1 MSAPLELFS
10 YIGFVRS
17 RARMIALSCIT
28 ATVLAAGISLLMP
41 RQYTAA
47 SRIVIEPPAGTD
59 PRAIV
64 AVSPIYL
71 ESLKTYEQFA
81 SSDSLFQTAVDRF
94 GIRAVAGNRSV
105 ESLKKS
111 VLKIAL
117 LHSTRILEISATLPD
132 PRKAQALAQFMAE
145 STVDLSRSV
154 AANGDRDLLQEM
166 ERQRQQLSS
175 ELDAADAAAADLA
188 KREPLDSLQGEAEN
202 ASILRSTVEEQ
213 LSTADLEVAEASSA
227 SDLANAKTRQ
237 REFQQQLQ
245 AIRKRDEERDGILAI
260 RLEHRERLDAERKG
274 LRTQLAGIDT
284 QLREARG
291 AAAFRGE
298 RLKIV
303 DKGIVPERPSSPNL
317 ALNTAAAFLLGLAL
331 PLVWL
336 ALEFSYRQH
345 GALRSLANVVDA

>member
-10 YIGFVRS
+10 YIGFVRA
-17 RARMIALSCIT
+17 RARTIAVSCVT

-41 RQYTAA
+41 RQYTAT

-59 PRAIV
+59 PRAAV

-94 GIRAVAGNRSV
+94 GIRAVAGNRPV

-117 LHSTRILEISATLPD
+117 LRNTRILEISATLPD

-145 STVDLSRSV
+145 STVELSRTV
-154 AANGDRDLLQEM
+154 AASGDRDLLQEM
-166 ERQRQQLSS
+166 ERQRQQVSS
-175 ELDAADAAAADLA
+175 QLDAADAAWAELSQ
-188 KREPLDSLQGEAEN
+188 REPVDALEAEGEN
-202 ASILRSTVEEQ
+202 TSILRSTVEEQ
-213 LSTADLEVAEASSA
+213 LSAADVEVAESA
-227 SDLANAKTRQ
+227 SDLASAKTR
-237 REFQQQLQ
+237 RSELQQQLQ
-245 AIRKRDEERDGILAI
+245 AIRKREEERDRTLAA
-260 RLEHRERLDAERKG
+260 RLAHRERLDAGRKA
-274 LRTQLAGIDT
+274 LRAQLAGIDT
-284 QLREARG
+284 QLREASG

-303 DKGIVPERPSSPNL
+303 DNGIVPERPSSPNFP
-317 ALNTAAAFLLGLAL
+317 LNTAAAFLLGLAL

-345 GALRSLANVVDA
+345 GALRSLAKAIDE